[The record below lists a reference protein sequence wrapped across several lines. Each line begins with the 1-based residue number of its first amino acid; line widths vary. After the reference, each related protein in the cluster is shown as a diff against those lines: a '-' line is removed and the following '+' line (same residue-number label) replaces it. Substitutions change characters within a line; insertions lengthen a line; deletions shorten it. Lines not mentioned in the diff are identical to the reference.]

1 MRFAKIDR
9 VTNEGP
15 LTECM
20 DEIQRVV
27 SDPHLGGFVSIMIH
41 EQYFYKDYKAYKCD
55 FEARILEPCKL
66 LYGLGYKGAHLTGIT
81 CESNLKDF
89 PKFN

>member
-1 MRFAKIDR
+1 
-9 VTNEGP
+9 
-15 LTECM
+15 M

-66 LYGLGYKGAHLTGIT
+66 LYGLGYKGAHLTDIT